1 MEAEDAGKSHLT
13 LRPDSPSS
21 LAIKDRHVNG
31 GTACSSS
38 RSTDFVSK
46 KGKRMFNP
54 YNEDSG
60 KTDHLIW
67 KSVGGKGVQ
76 RSIFVSAR

>member
-21 LAIKDRHVNG
+21 LAIKQIAALVNG

-46 KGKRMFNP
+46 KG
-54 YNEDSG
+54 
-60 KTDHLIW
+60 
-67 KSVGGKGVQ
+67 
-76 RSIFVSAR
+76 